1 MKKKRITYGVYGMM
15 QYQTDVYVGKSK
27 VRIEFEDGS
36 TTAYGV
42 IPAQFTTDNIMIQFA
57 IEASADFKKGKIKRI
72 KTDILNEELVVGR
85 NTVVDEHK
93 EETVETKEATVAKAD
108 GVTETEE
115 RNPTEED
122 QKPEATEEGENVG
135 VEYLE
140 FEGNNEARE
149 YLVKRFGISST
160 KVRTRA
166 EIIEFGKAYGL
177 DIAFV

>member
-1 MKKKRITYGVYGMM
+1 MKKRRITYGVYGMM
-15 QYQTDVYVGKSK
+15 QYQTDVFVGKSK

-42 IPAQFTTDNIMIQFA
+42 VPAQFTTDNIMIQFA
-57 IEASADFKKGKIKRI
+57 IEASADFKRGKIKRI

-85 NTVVDEHK
+85 NTVVGESK
-93 EETVETKEATVAKAD
+93 GEAAETVEATVEETDDATETKEQSHI
-108 GVTETEE
+108 
-115 RNPTEED
+115 EED
-122 QKPEATEEGENVG
+122 LNPEVAEEGENVG

-140 FEGNNEARE
+140 FEGNDEARE
-149 YLVKRFGISST
+149 YLTKRFGVAPT